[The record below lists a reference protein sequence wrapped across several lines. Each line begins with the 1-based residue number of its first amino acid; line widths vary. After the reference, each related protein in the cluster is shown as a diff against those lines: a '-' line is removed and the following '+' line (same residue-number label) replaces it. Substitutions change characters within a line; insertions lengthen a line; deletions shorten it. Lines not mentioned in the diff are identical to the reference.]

1 MFRYDFRRR
10 IMFYLALTVLIQV
23 IWIGFIFNRDISEYT
38 TYYKK
43 EIVETNLSGQ
53 IKLLNNWVGI
63 KGNIVKYYAKLLSES
78 SFEVQNPEEFKNFV
92 DSLAKLEP
100 SFSSVYFTSEKGLNV
115 ISNGIAPK
123 VDGRK
128 REWYRGAEV
137 RSLYISQ
144 PYIDAIT
151 NEYVITLSSA
161 VNDKNGKFIGVLGA
175 DFLLSELFSRIHLA
189 EDDLIIAVMITDD
202 NEKVLYFES
211 LDEQR
216 NKNYQNVKLSS
227 IYNEFNHKNEHIQI
241 RADNMNANIHIYLKD
256 NRHLIKLINYN
267 YEFWIAII
275 AGVLGILII
284 LVIISK
290 KLAAPIRSLSESI
303 KNLENK
309 IGDTD
314 ISQENLDSDLNEIV
328 HLFRSL
334 HNHINDNIRQISQMN
349 ESMKEANLIL
359 ENKNTEFRTALTDL
373 SEINVELGTYENNYQ
388 ILINNIE
395 EMIWIVDLDAKVV
408 YANDKFYKWLSSYQI
423 TAETIYLKDFIKN
436 IQNTSNFDGI
446 SFFIKRDFTD
456 FDLQIVDQANK
467 AIDVVVNTTIIYFN
481 ESPVS
486 VQFIARDVTSEK
498 KLYNQYY
505 QKNKQMVILNDISR
519 SLTMK
524 EDLRSILQLITDRIA
539 SLLNVLGVSIR
550 MLNAEGYLEMAAF
563 AGQELS
569 KIYPYEPH
577 IDKSHMGLALIE
589 ERIISIQSTE
599 DLIFEDNYLE
609 SVLSSGVKLYYF
621 PLFNIE
627 NHFGV
632 LTVIAEKLLEQEDI
646 RLLKSFSENASIA
659 IEKTT
664 LFASLRNNYLMTI
677 ESLSNA
683 LEEKVYNYKNHT
695 KRVAEYS
702 KLIAEKFYLSRKE
715 LDDIYISGLLHDIGK
730 IGISDDILNHEDLLN
745 EEEEALMRFH
755 VEIGKKIVDPIGF
768 NKQIVEGIYLH
779 HKNYDM
785 SGYPE
790 NIDLDRLPMFARI
803 IGVADAFDSELI
815 ECKVRENWKLEIAFN
830 QLELGKDS
838 LYCPDVLAALCELI
852 QDNREQVI
860 QISQI

>member
-23 IWIGFIFNRDISEYT
+23 IWIGFIFNQDISEYT
-38 TYYKK
+38 AYYKK
-43 EIVETNLSGQ
+43 EIVETNLNGQ
-53 IKLLNNWVGI
+53 VRLLNNWMDV
-63 KGNIVKYYAKLLSES
+63 KGNVVKYYAKLLSES
-78 SFEVQNPEEFKNFV
+78 NLEVQNPEEYKSFV

-100 SFSSVYFTSEKGLNV
+100 SFNSVYFTSEKGLNV
-115 ISNGIAPK
+115 LSNGVAPK

-128 REWYRGAEV
+128 RDWYRGAEV

-151 NEYVITLSSA
+151 NKYVITLSSA
-161 VNDKNGKFIGVLGA
+161 VNDKNGKLIGVLGA
-175 DFLLSELFSRIHLA
+175 DFLLSELFNRIHLA
-189 EDDLIIAVMITDD
+189 ENELIIAVMITDD
-202 NEKVLYFES
+202 NENVLYLQS
-211 LDEQR
+211 LDDTKSIKYE
-216 NKNYQNVKLSS
+216 NVKLSS
-227 IYNEFNHKNEHIQI
+227 IYNEFNDKNEQIQI
-241 RADNMNANIHIYLKD
+241 RVNNMNANIHIFLKD
-256 NRHLIKLINYN
+256 NHHLIKLINYN

-275 AGVLGILII
+275 AGLLGILII

-290 KLAAPIRSLSESI
+290 KLAEPIRSLSESI
-303 KNLENK
+303 KNLENELD
-309 IGDTD
+309 DTD

-334 HNHINDNIRQISQMN
+334 HNHINDNIKQISQMN
-349 ESMKEANLIL
+349 ESMKEANVIL
-359 ENKNTEFRTALTDL
+359 ENKNNEFRTALTDL
-373 SEINVELGTYENNYQ
+373 SETNIELGVYEKNYQ
-388 ILINNIE
+388 VLINNIE

-408 YANDKFYKWLSSYQI
+408 YANDKFYKWLYGYQI
-423 TAETIYLKDFIKN
+423 ASEAIYLKEFVKN
-436 IQNTSNFDGI
+436 IQNASNFDGI
-446 SFFIKRDFTD
+446 SFFIKRDFMD
-456 FDLQIVDQANK
+456 FDLQIVDKANK
-467 AIDVVVNTTIIYFN
+467 VIDVVVNTTIIYFN

-524 EDLRSILQLITDRIA
+524 EDLMSILQLITDRIA
-539 SLLNVLGVSIR
+539 NLLNVLGVSIR
-550 MLNAEGYLEMAAF
+550 MLNTDGYLEMAAF
-563 AGQELS
+563 AGQELN
-569 KIYPYEPH
+569 KIYPNEPH

-589 ERIISIQSTE
+589 ERIISIQSID
-599 DLIFEDNYLE
+599 DLIFEDTYLE
-609 SVLSSGVKLYYF
+609 DVLTSGVMLYYF
-621 PLFNIE
+621 PLFNRE

-632 LTVIAEKLLEQEDI
+632 LTVITEKLLEQEDI

-683 LEEKVYNYKNHT
+683 LEEKVFNYKNHT

-730 IGISDDILNHEDLLN
+730 IGISDDILNHEDLLS
-745 EEEEALMRFH
+745 EEEEAQMRVH

-779 HKNYDM
+779 HKNFDM

-790 NIDLDRLPMFARI
+790 NIELERLPMFARI

-815 ECKVRENWKLEIAFN
+815 ACKVRENWKLEMAFN
-830 QLELGKDS
+830 QLELGKET
-838 LYCPDVLAALCELI
+838 LYCPEVLAALWELI
-852 QDNREQVI
+852 QDSREQVI